1 MIPLKVEIDS
11 PIITLLL
18 LQAPPPHHLHL
29 QMGRSKMTPALS
41 EFILYRICSLCC
53 VLASNLLFRAKWIFI
68 FCCSHLADKSTRW
81 EDPSGR
87 GSSGSGEG
95 HHGNGSGPSIPS
107 LLSMPTRS
115 HMDITTPPLPQV
127 CAEVLRVAEHRH
139 RRGLMYP
146 QIYHIL
152 TKVQQ
157 PHSIPNVSCCWICNG
172 TGDSFFYAFKFSI
185 FTWVIYLG

>member
-1 MIPLKVEIDS
+1 MIPLKVATDS

-18 LQAPPPHHLHL
+18 LQAPPLHHRRL

-41 EFILYRICSLCC
+41 EFILYRIRSLYC
-53 VLASNLLFRAKWIFI
+53 VPVSNLIFRAEWIFI
-68 FCCSHLADKSTRW
+68 FFHSHLADKSTRW

-87 GSSGSGEG
+87 GGSGSGDG

-127 CAEVLRVAEHRH
+127 SAEVLRVAEHRH

-157 PHSIPNVSCCWICNG
+157 SPSMCSQING
-172 TGDSFFYAFKFSI
+172 I
-185 FTWVIYLG
+185 LV